1 MDYKVVTENISNG
14 LKSYFKKN
22 NISVAVLGISGGID
36 STVTAALC
44 KICGIHLVGI
54 SMPCS
59 TNKSDEVSAAS
70 KVGSEFCDEFKEVN
84 IQEAFESVSKLTDLA
99 SGMKETPISQGN
111 VKARLRMITLYD
123 IASKRHGIVLDTD
136 NLTEHYLGFWTLK
149 GDEGDFNPIGGLW
162 KHEVYGLAKYL
173 NDTYFSGSSQALAES
188 IALVPTDGNGVS
200 SSDLEQ
206 IAPNKTY
213 DDVDEIL
220 MAWVNLD
227 PRIKSSVVDGGFTEG
242 VFKGL
247 SEKHGNDIVSMVI
260 NRSISSEFKRKSRP
274 FIVDIVNGN
283 ILEKN
288 GNVMPS

>member
-1 MDYKVVTENISNG
+1 MDYKVVTDNILSG
-14 LKSYFKKN
+14 LKSYFEKN
-22 NISVAVLGISGGID
+22 NIGVAVLGISGGID

-44 KICGIHLVGI
+44 KICGIHLIGI

-59 TNKSDEVSAAS
+59 TNKSAEVSAAS
-70 KVGSEFCDEFKEVN
+70 KVGSEFCDEFKEIN
-84 IQEAFESVSKLTDLA
+84 IQDAFESISKLTSLA
-99 SGMKETPISQGN
+99 SDMKETPISQGN
-111 VKARLRMITLYD
+111 IKARLRMITLYD

-149 GDEGDFNPIGGLW
+149 GDEGDFNPIGGIW

-173 NDTYFSGSSQALAES
+173 NDTYFDGESQALKES

-200 SSDLEQ
+200 SSDLDQ
-206 IAPNKTY
+206 IAPSKTY

-227 PRIKSSVVDGGFTEG
+227 PRVKKSVVSSGYTEG

-260 NRSISSEFKRKSRP
+260 QRSINSEFKRKSRP
-274 FIVDIVNGN
+274 FIVSIVNGN

-288 GNVMPS
+288 GNVIPS